1 MSIITVQKYY
11 NLKHFEYFEGGLS
24 KDLHI
29 CDLLYNGVLFT
40 PALFPNFFSTAL
52 LICLDR
58 YLVSHKDKY
67 ITGSTFYKKLSLLVW
82 LIPLKSLIKLSPISH
97 PKGCLQYSVSLVLIA
112 SGSPCS
118 EAAKEARRDHVDF
131 SESCP
136 KATNSV
142 LIYISELPYEKSSK
156 YLYYFLPVRHLR
168 TTSEFSHRKAIQ
180 P

>member
-40 PALFPNFFSTAL
+40 PALFPNFVSTTL
-52 LICLDR
+52 LICLDH
-58 YLVSHKDKY
+58 YLFSHKDKY
-67 ITGSTFYKKLSLLVW
+67 KTGSTFYRKLSLLVW
-82 LIPLKSLIKLSPISH
+82 LIPLKTLIKLSPISH
-97 PKGCLQYSVSLVLIA
+97 PKGCLQYSVSLMLIA

-118 EAAKEARRDHVDF
+118 GAAQEARRDQVDF

-136 KATNSV
+136 KAMNSV
-142 LIYISELPYEKSSK
+142 LIYIRTPLWEKFKISV
-156 YLYYFLPVRHLR
+156 LFLACQAAK
-168 TTSEFSHRKAIQ
+168 SNIWI
-180 P
+180 

>member
-1 MSIITVQKYY
+1 MSIITVRKYY
-11 NLKHFEYFEGGLS
+11 NLKHFEYFEGDLS

-52 LICLDR
+52 LICLD
-58 YLVSHKDKY
+58 KY
-67 ITGSTFYKKLSLLVW
+67 ITESRFYRKLSLLVW
-82 LIPLKSLIKLSPISH
+82 LIPLKALIKLSPISH
-97 PKGCLQYSVSLVLIA
+97 PKGCLQYSVSLILVA

-118 EAAKEARRDHVDF
+118 GAAQEASRDQVDF

-142 LIYISELPYEKSSK
+142 LIYIRAPLWEKFKISV
-156 YLYYFLPVRHLR
+156 LFLACQAA
-168 TTSEFSHRKAIQ
+168 KNNIWI
-180 P
+180 